1 MAGDNVRDPL
11 LNVEY
16 YDNCPG
22 CQVDQQK
29 AALQGQLPIWRLL
42 TVFVTV
48 LATGATT
55 PFMTARIVC

>member
-16 YDNCPG
+16 YENCPG

-29 AALQGQLPIWRLL
+29 AALQGHLPIWRLL

-55 PFMTARIVC
+55 PL